1 MTEALAGNQETT
13 MESLDFIRN
22 IAEPDAKRTSTFF
35 FGDRVVLSIVLK
47 KLARHRN
54 DLTGAL
60 CS

>member
-1 MTEALAGNQETT
+1 MTEALAGNQEPT

-22 IAEPDAKRTSTFF
+22 IAETGAKRTNTFF
-35 FGDRVVLSIVLK
+35 FGDRDVLAIFLK
-47 KLARHRN
+47 ELARHRD

>member
-1 MTEALAGNQETT
+1 MTEALAGNQEPT
-13 MESLDFIRN
+13 MESLDVICN
-22 IAEPDAKRTSTFF
+22 IAETGAKRTSTFF

-47 KLARHRN
+47 ELARHRN